1 MNIPTMGITNQHTMK
16 TAISIEAPLLEEADR
31 TARKLGVS
39 RSRLLSLALTDYL
52 RQRRNRE
59 IVEQLNHVYG
69 EEPEGAEEPSTAQI
83 KAKFRSTIK
92 GRW

>member
-1 MNIPTMGITNQHTMK
+1 MK
-16 TAISIEAPLLEEADR
+16 TAISIATPLLEETDR
-31 TARKLGVS
+31 TARRLGLS
-39 RSRLLSLALTDYL
+39 RSRLVSLALADYL

-69 EEPEGAEEPSTAQI
+69 EPRDAEEQRSVAGM

-92 GRW
+92 DRW